1 MTTNRDGTIALDPS
15 ETTRLFAAALDGD
28 RAAGATLNLLG
39 GYDEIA
45 HRASM
50 ALVDTDHDLD
60 ELMPPHV
67 LASID
72 RTLAALRHHSGAT

>member
-1 MTTNRDGTIALDPS
+1 MTTNPDGTIALDRS

-28 RAAGATLNLLG
+28 RAAGATLNMLG

-50 ALVDTDHDLD
+50 ALVNTDHDLG
-60 ELMPPHV
+60 ETMPPHV

-72 RTLAALRHHSGAT
+72 RTLAALRRHSDPT